1 MASSSPIAKVT
12 RPVPVGFFPRKRLYR
27 LLDRSRKSPLLWIT
41 GPPGC
46 GKTTLV
52 SSYIESR
59 RLPCLWYK
67 VDEGDADLATFFYY
81 LGLAAKK
88 AAPRS
93 KKRLPLLTPDRLPGL
108 TVFAHRYFELLSA
121 MLPVPCLLV
130 LDDCHHM
137 QETPLFFETLREG
150 VSRLSPGIVTALVSR
165 SDPHPSFSRE
175 RANRLLK
182 VFGWEDLRLTPEE
195 TAGIVRLRRKGKSP
209 PGLVRDLF
217 ERTDGWAAGLVLLLE
232 REIPPAVEPGPRFGR
247 TPAEMFDYFGSE
259 LFDRASRPVREFLV
273 KTAFLPDMTVATAEA
288 LTGQRRA
295 AQLLSFLCGS
305 NFFLSVHRH
314 SELLYRYHPLFREF
328 LLSRARD
335 LLNKREI
342 HALKRKAA
350 VLLEEEGRIEDAAEL
365 FHAIR
370 DRVSLTGL
378 ILAHAPSLLAQGR
391 NRILETWLGYLPKNV
406 VEGDPWLLYWL
417 GKCRMPYDPAGS
429 RRLVERSFE
438 HFRQEGDPAG
448 TFLSWSLIMDNL
460 CMFLNDFKALDEWID
475 RFDEIV
481 KRFPAFPSPEIEACS
496 VVSLLG
502 GLYMR
507 RVDHPDIVK
516 WVARASY
523 VTQESSDL
531 RIRLQGSLYLFL
543 YHIWTGNFPKA
554 QVMIESLRALASASD
569 SHPEALILF
578 HMFEAK
584 LNCGVARFDRS
595 LRSVEKG
602 LEVACENGMRVWDFL
617 LIGEG
622 TAASLGKGD
631 LDAASEYLDRMVPHL
646 DGGNMN
652 EGYFHY
658 LSSWRSAL
666 VGDYPLALSFAERA
680 LELAHEMGAPCA
692 VALTHLYLARL
703 RLELGQVPNAERH
716 YKEALRIA
724 GGLWSAILTYQ
735 CRLVGAD
742 IAFASGEERR
752 GLELLSEALAI
763 GREKGYFHYEN
774 WLPPFMIR
782 LCARALA
789 EGLETEYVR
798 EVIRR
803 RVLVPDSPPVEI
815 DDWPWPVRIYT
826 FGRFSLQRDGSP
838 VTFARKVQKRPLLLL
853 KALTAYGGRAV
864 REEQLT
870 DAVWP
875 EAEGDLAIQAMAVAL
890 RRLRQLLGYE
900 EAVRR
905 REGMLELDPR
915 FCWVDAFAFE
925 RLLEK
930 AASQR
935 EKGRGEA
942 AAELEEKALQLYRGP
957 FLAEETGQSWTVSM
971 RERLRNRYLATV
983 GRLGADRMR
992 AAQWDR
998 AREHFQRGIE
1008 SDALAEEFYQSLM
1021 RCYLADGRMAEA
1033 LAVYGRLEKVLA
1045 SMGVEPSPGTRS
1057 LLTSLRTT

>member
-1 MASSSPIAKVT
+1 MASPPIAKVT
-12 RPVPVGFFPRKRLYR
+12 RPVPAGFFPRKRLYR
-27 LLDRSRKSPLLWIT
+27 LLDQACKAPLLWIT

-46 GKTTLV
+46 GKTTLL
-52 SSYIESR
+52 SSYIDSR
-59 RLPCLWYK
+59 RLSCLWYK
-67 VDEGDADLATFFYY
+67 IDEGDADPATFFYY
-81 LGLAAKK
+81 LGLAATKAKPRKK
-88 AAPRS
+88 KP
-93 KKRLPLLTPDRLPGL
+93 LPLLTPDRLPGL
-108 TVFAHRYFELLSA
+108 SVFTQRYFEELSSR
-121 MLPVPCLLV
+121 LPVPSLLV
-130 LDDCHHM
+130 LDDCHRM
-137 QETPLFFETLREG
+137 QENQRFFETLREG
-150 VSRLSPGIVTALVSR
+150 ISRFSPGIVSVFVSR
-165 SDPHPSFSRE
+165 SDPHPVFSRE

-182 VFGWEDLRLTPEE
+182 TFGWGDLRLTPEE
-195 TAGIVRLRRKGKSP
+195 TAGIVRIRRKGKSP
-209 PGLVRDLF
+209 PGLAKDLF

-232 REIPPAVEPGPRFGR
+232 REIPPTVEPEPKAGR

-259 LFDRASRPVREFLV
+259 LFDRASRPIREFLV
-273 KTAFLPDMTVATAEA
+273 KTAFLPDMTLAAAEA

-295 AQLLSFLCGS
+295 AQLLSYLCGR

-314 SELLYRYHPLFREF
+314 SGLLYRYHPLFREF
-328 LLSRARD
+328 LFSRARD

-365 FHAIR
+365 FHDIR
-370 DRVSLTGL
+370 DHASLTGL

-391 NRILETWLGYLPKNV
+391 NRILEAWIGYLPKNV
-406 VEGDPWLLYWL
+406 MEGDPWLHYWL

-460 CMFLNDFKALDEWID
+460 CMCLNDFKALDEWID

-481 KRFPAFPSPEIEACS
+481 KRFPTFPSPEIEACS

-507 RVDHPDIVK
+507 RVDHPDIEY
-516 WVARASY
+516 WVAKASD
-523 VTQESSDL
+523 VTQECSDIH
-531 RIRLQGSLYLFL
+531 IRLQGSLYLFL
-543 YHIWTGNFPKA
+543 YHIWTGNFSKA
-554 QVMIESLRALASASD
+554 QVMIESLRALASASKYY
-569 SHPEALILF
+569 PQAWILF
-578 HMFEAK
+578 HLFEAR

-602 LEVACENGMRVWDFL
+602 LEVARASGIHVWDFSL
-617 LIGEG
+617 VGEG
-622 TAASLGKGD
+622 AAASLGKGD
-631 LDAASEYLDRMVPHL
+631 LVAASEYLDRMVPLL
-646 DGGNMN
+646 DGGNMMN
-652 EGYFHY
+652 QGYFHY
-658 LSSWRSAL
+658 LSSWRAVL
-666 VGDYPLALSFAERA
+666 ERDYPLALSFAERA

-692 VALTHLYLARL
+692 VALTHAYMARL
-703 RLELGQVPNAERH
+703 RLELGQVADAERH
-716 YKEALRIA
+716 RDMAFGIA
-724 GGLWSAILTYQ
+724 GGRWSAILTYQ
-735 CRLVGAD
+735 CQLVAAD
-742 IAFASGEERR
+742 IAFARGEEER
-752 GLELLSEALAI
+752 GLALLSEALAI
-763 GREKGYFHYEN
+763 GREKGYFHYDN
-774 WLPPFMIR
+774 WLPPFMVR
-782 LCARALA
+782 LCTRALA
-789 EGLETEYVR
+789 AELETEYVR

-803 RVLVPDSPPVEI
+803 RVLVPDIPPVEI
-815 DDWPWPVRIYT
+815 DDWPWPVRVYT
-826 FGRFSLQRDGSP
+826 FGRFSIQRDGSP
-838 VTFARKVQKRPLLLL
+838 VTFSRKVQKRPLLLL

-890 RRLRQLLGYE
+890 RRLRLLLGYE

-935 EKGRGEA
+935 ETGRGEA
-942 AAELEEKALQLYRGP
+942 AADLEEKALQLYRGP
-957 FLAEETGQSWTVSM
+957 FLAEDTGQSWTVTM
-971 RERLRNRYLATV
+971 RERMRSRFLATV
-983 GRLGADRMR
+983 GRLGADRVR
-992 AAQWDR
+992 AGQWDR
-998 AREHFQRGIE
+998 AREHFQKGIE
-1008 SDALAEEFYQSLM
+1008 ADALAEEFYQSLM

-1033 LAVYGRLEKVLA
+1033 LAVYSRLEKVLA
-1045 SMGVEPSPGTRS
+1045 SLGVEPSPKTRS